1 MNDYIGLEE
10 YIIWDNCGIE
20 RGRFITE
27 GQYEKLTDAGK
38 DECRQHIYDRDGKE
52 VTVYFQPAA
61 TARKMAVAHL
71 NDLVDLNELFT
82 PKVMTSQVLQRLE
95 PIVNQKFK
103 YGVDDLDLGNLTE
116 ILSEDYAEEND

>member
-1 MNDYIGLEE
+1 MNAYIGLEE
-10 YIIWDNCGIE
+10 YISWDNCGIE

-27 GQYEKLTDAGK
+27 GQYEKLTDAGQA
-38 DECRQHIYDRDGKE
+38 ECRQHIYDRDGKE

-82 PKVMTSQVLQRLE
+82 PKVMTQQVLQRLE
-95 PIVNQKFK
+95 PIIKQKFS
-103 YGVDDLDLGNLTE
+103 YGTDDLDLGDLTE
-116 ILSEDYAEEND
+116 MLSEEHAEEND